1 MNFAFA
7 RKLEVELNEIDLTH
21 QKSLQIWWED
31 LASLRERLQDDK
43 RLQLM
48 PAVVMLAYKFL
59 DSDHTLSID
68 MASLFKTLYL
78 ANLIH
83 KQVKDE
89 EEGQLNNQ
97 DLQFTILIGDYIFG
111 RVLKLLLEV
120 GAVQVLD
127 NLAELICQ
135 ISEGLVIEHKLKEN
149 QPEILKKGNVSFY
162 ATGFLSAA
170 RLMDLDHEAIEL
182 YKQLGFNIGL
192 AMELLI
198 NGNFA
203 KAKLYIEKSTDMLTV
218 FQSKTGF
225 ANGCL
230 DKFLQDLAGEMP
242 VVHSS
247 VAI

>member
-7 RKLEVELNEIDLTH
+7 RKLEVELNEIDLMY
-21 QKSLQIWWED
+21 QKSLQSWWED
-31 LASLRERLQDDK
+31 LAYLRERLQGEK
-43 RLQLM
+43 SLQLM
-48 PAVVMLAYKFL
+48 PAVVMLAYKYL

-111 RVLKLLLEV
+111 RVLKLLLEI

-127 NLAELICQ
+127 NLAALICQ
-135 ISEGLVIEHKLKEN
+135 VSEGLVMEHKSGEN
-149 QPEILKKGNVSFY
+149 QLGIFKRGNVSFY

-170 RLMDLDHEAIEL
+170 RLKGLDHESIEL
-182 YKQLGFNIGL
+182 YEQLGFNVGL

-198 NGNFA
+198 TGNLA
-203 KAKLYIEKSTDMLTV
+203 QAKLYIEKGTNVLAA
-218 FQSKTGF
+218 FQVKAGF

-230 DKFLQDLAGEMP
+230 DKFLQDLASEIP
-242 VVHSS
+242 VADSS
-247 VAI
+247 IAI